1 MDHHQPVPAGEG
13 WFVGLE
19 TTLGNLVYCYAYQSE
34 SPEHKGIWALDLRD
48 NRVVWSRPD
57 IVFAANLDH
66 EFLVYKLSAFG
77 GFPERHFL
85 LIDPVTG
92 ELIRT
97 LGLDS
102 PAVNAIRQEV
112 VPEEDRQ
119 QVTLSEVV
127 TREMT
132 EARLALQ
139 RVGITETT
147 CCECIF
153 KGIFTVTA
161 LHEQVESTG
170 LWQSFLNVWAGD
182 SLVYADTMEESV
194 EKPCLNNFLIW
205 SENLYYL
212 KNKEELVCVALT

>member
-1 MDHHQPVPAGEG
+1 
-13 WFVGLE
+13 
-19 TTLGNLVYCYAYQSE
+19 
-34 SPEHKGIWALDLRD
+34 
-48 NRVVWSRPD
+48 
-57 IVFAANLDH
+57 
-66 EFLVYKLSAFG
+66 
-77 GFPERHFL
+77 
-85 LIDPVTG
+85 
-92 ELIRT
+92 
-97 LGLDS
+97 
-102 PAVNAIRQEV
+102 
-112 VPEEDRQ
+112 
-119 QVTLSEVV
+119 
-127 TREMT
+127 MT